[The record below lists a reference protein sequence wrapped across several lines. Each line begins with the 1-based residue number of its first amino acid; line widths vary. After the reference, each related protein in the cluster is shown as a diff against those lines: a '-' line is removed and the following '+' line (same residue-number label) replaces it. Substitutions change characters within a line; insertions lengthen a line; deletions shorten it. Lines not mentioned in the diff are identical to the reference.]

1 MCDDFCEE
9 FSWKHYT
16 DEELEALGLKHYTD
30 EEIKEML
37 ERSEQ
42 QIREGKCR
50 VMDAQ
55 AIDEIFD
62 RHRKD
67 RSERMIEIRRLKEEK
82 DVVILAHYYVD
93 GEVQANADFVGDSYF
108 LAKKAT
114 EVEQK
119 NILFCGV
126 SFMGESAKI
135 LNPTK
140 RVIMADDLAD
150 CPMAHMADAEKI
162 KEVRE
167 KYPDVAVVCYVNSTA
182 ELKAL
187 SDVCVTSSNAVKVVR
202 SLPNRHIYFIP
213 DEHLGRFVAEKL
225 PEKEFIFNDGFCH
238 VHTSIKK
245 EELLTAKEHHPDA
258 LVLTHPECKEEI
270 IALSDFIGSTSD
282 IISFATE
289 SEAKE
294 FIICTEMGVF
304 FELQQKNPEKKFYSV
319 GHRQFCPNMK
329 RITLD
334 KVKQALETLEPEVS
348 LPEELIEKAKKPL
361 EKMLE
366 LAK

>member
-1 MCDDFCEE
+1 MEI
-9 FSWKHYT
+9 SMIS
-16 DEELEALGLKHYTD
+16 
-30 EEIKEML
+30 EEIK
-37 ERSEQ
+37 
-42 QIREGKCR
+42 
-50 VMDAQ
+50 
-55 AIDEIFD
+55 
-62 RHRKD
+62 
-67 RSERMIEIRRLKEEK
+67 RLKEEK

-93 GEVQANADFVGDSYF
+93 GEVQENADLVGDSYF

-114 EVEQK
+114 EVTQK

-135 LNPTK
+135 LNPEK

-150 CPMAHMADAEKI
+150 CPMAHMAEPERI

-182 ELKAL
+182 ELKAM
-187 SDVCVTSSNAVKVVR
+187 SDVCVTSSNAVKVVKG
-202 SLPNRHIYFIP
+202 LPNKHIFFIP

-238 VHTSIKK
+238 VHTSIHK
-245 EELLTAKEHHPDA
+245 EELLKAKELHPEA

-270 IALSDFIGSTSD
+270 LALSDFIGSTSE
-282 IISFATE
+282 IISYATE
-289 SEAKE
+289 SDTKE
-294 FIICTEMGVF
+294 FLICTEMGVF
-304 FELQQKNPEKKFYSV
+304 FELEQKNPGKKFYSV

-334 KVKQALETLEPEVS
+334 KVKEALEKLEPEIHME
-348 LPEELIEKAKKPL
+348 EELRQRAKKPL
-361 EKMLE
+361 ARMLE
-366 LAK
+366 LAE